1 MPPQDDDA
9 PESRQSVDN
18 TRSVI
23 GLAQK
28 QSGWDWTVWPL
39 LPRAGRMVPMQA
51 LAADAEFHPAAAL
64 VTARLGDLA
73 SGAGSEKDWSRGQ
86 LKLSG

>member
-39 LPRAGRMVPMQA
+39 LPRAGRMVPTC
-51 LAADAEFHPAAAL
+51 LFS
-64 VTARLGDLA
+64 
-73 SGAGSEKDWSRGQ
+73 SGARSAIRSLRAW
-86 LKLSG
+86 